1 MTNVLETGDDIRQRQ
16 NEDSSLKL
24 LAAQR
29 QIYCDEK
36 LLFGVQL
43 ALAST
48 NALVGAVIALLPG
61 TNLLVIG
68 SGLIVTILNEALA
81 FATGD
86 QQKQAARIQEQF
98 DCYVLGLPPNPLHT
112 GDPEPPETIAKASGR
127 YDPAKA
133 PPLPDWYVGNLQK
146 LTLTAARILCQ
157 RTNCSYDIGL
167 RERYGRALWIAF
179 GVSLVI
185 VTLIGTVG
193 GMTVFD
199 WLSKLV
205 GPLLP
210 ALCLILK
217 HNRANS
223 ESITRLTELRTHAD
237 QLWNQCQSQSLSE
250 NELLERSRR
259 LQDQLFDHRSRSLLQ
274 FEWLYKL
281 SRPSVESFVTAS
293 ADSMIE
299 EYLRRNTINK

>member
-1 MTNVLETGDDIRQRQ
+1 MTNVLQTGDAIRQRQ

-48 NALVGAVIALLPG
+48 NALAGAVIALLPG

-81 FATGD
+81 FATGN

-112 GDPEPPETIAKASGR
+112 GDPEAPETIVNASGR

-133 PPLPDWYVGNLQK
+133 PPLQDWYVGNLQK
-146 LTLTAARILCQ
+146 LPLTAARILCQ

-223 ESITRLTELRTHAD
+223 ESITRLTELRNHAD

-250 NELLERSRR
+250 NKLLERSRR

-281 SRPSVESFVTAS
+281 SRPSVESVVTAS

>member
-1 MTNVLETGDDIRQRQ
+1 MANVPQAGEIIRQRQ
-16 NEDSSLKL
+16 NEDSALKL

-48 NALVGAVIALLPG
+48 NALAGAIVALLPG
-61 TNLLVIG
+61 TNFFVIG

-81 FATGD
+81 FATGT
-86 QQKQAARIQEQF
+86 QQQQAARIQEQF

-112 GDPEPPETIAKASGR
+112 GAPEPPEVIAKASER

-133 PPLPDWYVGNLQK
+133 PPLLDWYVGNLQK
-146 LTLTAARILCQ
+146 LSVTAARILCQ

-179 GVSLVI
+179 GLSLVI
-185 VTLIGTVG
+185 VTLIGTLG

-210 ALCLILK
+210 ALCLIIK
-217 HNRANS
+217 HNRANN
-223 ESITRLTELRTHAD
+223 ESIKRLTELRAHAD
-237 QLWNQCQSQSLSE
+237 QLWNHCQGQALADDE
-250 NELLERSRR
+250 FLERSRR
-259 LQDQLFDHRSRSLLQ
+259 LQDELFDHRSRSLLQ

-281 SRPSVESFVTAS
+281 SRPSVESYVTAS

-299 EYLRRNTINK
+299 EFLRRSTINK

>member
-1 MTNVLETGDDIRQRQ
+1 MARIPQTGDVVRVRQ
-16 NEDSSLKL
+16 NENSSLTF

-36 LLFGVQL
+36 LLFGAQL
-43 ALAST
+43 ALAGI
-48 NALVGAVIALLPG
+48 NALAGALIAIQPG
-61 TNLLVIG
+61 TNFFVVG

-81 FATGD
+81 FTTGK

-98 DCYVLGLPPNPLHT
+98 DCYVLGLPSNPLHT
-112 GDPEPPETIAKASGR
+112 GEPEAPEVLAKAAGR
-127 YDPAKA
+127 YDPTKA
-133 PPLPDWYVGNLQK
+133 PPLQDWYVGNLQK
-146 LTLTAARILCQ
+146 LPLTAARILCQ

-167 RERYGRALWIAF
+167 RERYGRALWITF
-179 GVSLVI
+179 GIAIVI
-185 VTLIGTVG
+185 VTLIGTLG

-210 ALCLILK
+210 ALCLIFK
-217 HNRANS
+217 HNKANH
-223 ESITRLTELRTHAD
+223 ESIERLTELRAHAD
-237 QLWNQCQSQSLSE
+237 QLWNQCQSKALSDD
-250 NELLERSRR
+250 ELLERSRR
-259 LQDQLFDHRSRSLLQ
+259 LQDELFDHRSRSLLQ

-281 SRPSVESFVTAS
+281 SRPSVESYVTAS

-299 EYLRRNTINK
+299 EFLHCSTINK